1 MVDRGD
7 PGVWCWGWLARVENL
22 IFIQIWHDSI
32 YEVPRVA
39 KFVETENGME
49 GTRGWREGE

>member
-1 MVDRGD
+1 M
-7 PGVWCWGWLARVENL
+7 WCWGWLARVENL